1 MPSDASS
8 QLRAI
13 AVKLKAAGDG
23 DIRLA
28 MTRGLRSGAA
38 PLIPLVKASAMAKLP
53 RAGGLNAQVAGQR
66 VTVSVRTSAATA
78 GVRLTTTA
86 PDTAMTDAGYVR
98 HPLPRNRRG
107 KGQWITQQ
115 IPAAKGWWSGTL
127 AKSDAVVTAVLLK
140 FLAALNDAIQ
150 DA

>member
-13 AVKLKAAGDG
+13 AVQLKAAGDG

-28 MTRGLRSGAA
+28 LTRGLRSGAA
-38 PLIPLVKASAMAKLP
+38 PLIPLVKTSAMQKLP

-66 VTVSVRTSAATA
+66 VSVSVRTSAATA

-86 PDTAMTDAGYVR
+86 PDTAMTDAGFVR
-98 HPLPRNRRG
+98 HPTFGRRG
-107 KGQWITQQ
+107 KGQWRTQQ
-115 IPAAKGWWSGTL
+115 IPAAKGWWSDTL
-127 AKSDAVVTAVLLK
+127 AKSDPIVTAVLLK
-140 FLAALNDAIQ
+140 FLAAVNDAIR